1 MALDSYRADS
11 YLVLAGGS
19 LGGGSQRMGQFP
31 LPAPHCP
38 QEISLSPA
46 GGNLC
51 LPGKLRE
58 AGKEKINSGCLGF
71 LARPE

>member
-1 MALDSYRADS
+1 MALVSYRADS
-11 YLVLAGGS
+11 YLVLAGGR
-19 LGGGSQRMGQFP
+19 LGGLLPENGPICPPFSP
-31 LPAPHCP
+31 LSSGNIVKPR
-38 QEISLSPA
+38 Q
-46 GGNLC
+46 GNLC

>member
-1 MALDSYRADS
+1 MALNSYRADS
-11 YLVLAGGS
+11 YLVLAGGGLGVAPREWANFPS
-19 LGGGSQRMGQFP
+19 LHPTVFRKYCGAQP
-31 LPAPHCP
+31 
-38 QEISLSPA
+38 